1 MATALDIEFQE
12 AFQSLSE
19 MKESVA
25 PDIMLKLYAYYKQAT
40 SGDIFSMNGESD
52 VRNAFKFNAW
62 TQLNG
67 MSEDEA
73 KQEYINLAK
82 QVLTTNNQKES

>member
-1 MATALDIEFQE
+1 MASALDKEFQE

-25 PDIMLKLYAYYKQAT
+25 PDIMLKFYAYYKQAT

-82 QVLTTNNQKES
+82 QVLTTNYNKK